1 MLVRATIERA
11 LRVQSL
17 VDVVETLAVRCKGK
31 SAQVPAGEKV
41 GETSSS
47 FDFEQ
52 LEGPGPLSPFL
63 YFIQEQST
71 VGRNTKWFYGGVL
84 ARSPFGGIDQKLIL
98 AVCTLTHANG
108 RLLLVGKA
116 LSEKVAAANLLQGV
130 IGFDGEEF
138 ADTLTDALAPGNA
151 VKVCASVASLISN
164 PSSGARRILLFEPA
178 IGVGDRNPM
187 ENVRHR

>member
-1 MLVRATIERA
+1 MNVGVCGRKENLPVLAGRCSNHMLVRGKIERA

-84 ARSPFGGIDQKLIL
+84 ARSP
-98 AVCTLTHANG
+98 
-108 RLLLVGKA
+108 
-116 LSEKVAAANLLQGV
+116 
-130 IGFDGEEF
+130 
-138 ADTLTDALAPGNA
+138 
-151 VKVCASVASLISN
+151 
-164 PSSGARRILLFEPA
+164 
-178 IGVGDRNPM
+178 
-187 ENVRHR
+187 